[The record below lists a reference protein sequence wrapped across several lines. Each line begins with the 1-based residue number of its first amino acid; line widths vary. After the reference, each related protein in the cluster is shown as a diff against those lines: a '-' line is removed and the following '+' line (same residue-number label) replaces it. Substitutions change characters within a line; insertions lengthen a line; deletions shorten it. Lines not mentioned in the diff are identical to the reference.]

1 MNLENCEVFGEH
13 ENDMLSELDI
23 INSDNFYVILNKVTN
38 FLFGRTFEWC
48 DDGGEDTITNASI
61 EEIDEVSKIFINE
74 ILENYSPLENFFG
87 KGLDGHYTEWSF
99 LEHLNLRKMTFFRSS
114 KEEKV
119 EVYCHTHE
127 RDWLEKIYS
136 HVRYIVSFNEDAYY
150 GKQNEVHNINK
161 FIKIS
166 NRLKA
171 RQLRQ
176 LDDSNAVT
184 VVERLIDL
192 FNMREDG
199 IEELEDITL

>member
-1 MNLENCEVFGEH
+1 MNLENYEILGEH

-23 INSDNFYVILNKVTN
+23 ITSDNFGIILNKVTN
-38 FLFGRTFEWC
+38 FLFDRTFEWY
-48 DDGGEDTITNASI
+48 GEDVTNITTPIAEISKAS
-61 EEIDEVSKIFINE
+61 EIFINE
-74 ILENYSPLENFFG
+74 ILEKYSPLENFFER
-87 KGLDGHYTEWSF
+87 GLDGRYIEWTF
-99 LEHLNLRKMTFFRSS
+99 LEHLNLRKLTFFRSS

-119 EVYCHTHE
+119 EVYCYTHE
-127 RDWLEKIYS
+127 RNWLEKIYS